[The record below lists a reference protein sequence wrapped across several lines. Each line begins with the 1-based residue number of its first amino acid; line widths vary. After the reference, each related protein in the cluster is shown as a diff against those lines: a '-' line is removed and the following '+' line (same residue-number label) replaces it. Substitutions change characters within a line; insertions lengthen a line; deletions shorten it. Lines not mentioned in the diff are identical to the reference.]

1 MHTRWI
7 ETDFANTLAAAPR
20 SEPPPSDAALV
31 RTAIEVDG
39 RRVALGLPA
48 SLLQGLQAAGV
59 AVGGDGAS
67 AGGLGSGA
75 ASAPAEEGAVI
86 ASVAGNLQ
94 AWKVA
99 DGDEVAEGDTVAMME
114 AMKMEMPVTAHRAG
128 RIALKAVEGAAVAAG
143 AAIAVIGW
151 RVTV

>member
-1 MHTRWI
+1 M
-7 ETDFANTLAAAPR
+7 
-20 SEPPPSDAALV
+20 
-31 RTAIEVDG
+31 
-39 RRVALGLPA
+39 
-48 SLLQGLQAAGV
+48 
-59 AVGGDGAS
+59 
-67 AGGLGSGA
+67 
-75 ASAPAEEGAVI
+75 
-86 ASVAGNLQ
+86 AGNLQ

-99 DGDEVAEGDTVAMME
+99 DGDEVAEGDTVAVLE